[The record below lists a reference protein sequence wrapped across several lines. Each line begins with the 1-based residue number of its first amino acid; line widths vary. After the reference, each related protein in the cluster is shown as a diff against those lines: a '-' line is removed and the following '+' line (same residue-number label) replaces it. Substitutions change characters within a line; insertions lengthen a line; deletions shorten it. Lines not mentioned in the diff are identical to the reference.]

1 MRDGGE
7 EERKKE
13 EEDFIEHLLGI
24 YNVTPAPIRPINF
37 LFHTAFLIHPHSNTM
52 KKILFTSGYR

>member
-7 EERKKE
+7 KERKKE

-37 LFHTAFLIHPHSNTM
+37 LSC
-52 KKILFTSGYR
+52 